1 MPLDDKAA
9 KVVRDNKIIFAP
21 GKAANAGGVTVSG
34 IEMAQNAA
42 HYAWSCE
49 DVEAELKKIMGKIH
63 DQCVQYGKGEDGQ
76 VDYVNGANIAG
87 FTRVFDA
94 MKKLGW

>member
-1 MPLDDKAA
+1 
-9 KVVRDNKIIFAP
+9 
-21 GKAANAGGVTVSG
+21 
-34 IEMAQNAA
+34 
-42 HYAWSCE
+42 
-49 DVEAELKKIMGKIH
+49 
-63 DQCVQYGKGEDGQ
+63 VQYGKGEDGQ